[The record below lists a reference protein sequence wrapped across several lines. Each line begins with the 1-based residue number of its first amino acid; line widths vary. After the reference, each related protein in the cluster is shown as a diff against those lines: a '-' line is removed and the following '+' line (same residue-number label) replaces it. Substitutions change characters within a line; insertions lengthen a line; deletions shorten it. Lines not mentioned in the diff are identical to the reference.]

1 MGWTLIASNEIYS
14 TGQLW
19 LHVSNLV
26 CTLGRPSRTKDWK
39 DKQCQ
44 SWGAIPLKYLNSR
57 ANVDYGYLYL
67 KEMNISLVRS
77 YGTAGSMVSCIH
89 MQIFTAIFFKE

>member
-1 MGWTLIASNEIYS
+1 MTSDYS
-14 TGQLW
+14 LKKMAVKICMCIHDIIG
-19 LHVSNLV
+19 
-26 CTLGRPSRTKDWK
+26 TKDWK
-39 DKQCQ
+39 DKECK
-44 SWGAIPLKYLNSR
+44 SLGAIPLKYLNRR